1 MMEYKEIDDSNLAQC
16 CDCGYVMD
24 WSEVPTVRVS
34 WIFDDPVDYCPEC
47 ESCDAIGNY
56 DPERAKR
63 LEKKNDIK

>member
-16 CDCGYVMD
+16 CDCGYVMNKD
-24 WSEVPTVRVS
+24 EVPTVRVS

-47 ESCDAIGNY
+47 ESCDCIGDY